1 MLYREYLPDVALRDV
16 IACYWKFIAPS
27 DIEAPFEHTA
37 PPDGCVSLLF
47 YHNPIL
53 HLQQLLLI
61 EPSVGVLKTM
71 IMPGSIYVGVRFLP
85 GALVCFFDIDA
96 ASLRDHGQVLPGD
109 YSLKLLFRDLN
120 ADFEDFKQLD
130 SLLLQMKK
138 SIPDPEVQKAV
149 QMIWSSQ
156 GQIKIKDIL
165 RQAFVSERPLQKRF
179 RKAVGLSMKEFARV
193 CRMRTAMVQMVLH
206 QHQSLEL
213 SLNGGYYDQAHFL
226 HDFQAFAHMKPGDLQ
241 AYLQQIEHGDIHW

>member
-1 MLYREYLPDVALRDV
+1 MLYREYLPDVALQDV
-16 IACYWKFIAPS
+16 VACYWKFVAPS

-47 YHNPIL
+47 YH
-53 HLQQLLLI
+53 HAASHSQYLLLVG
-61 EPSVGVLKTM
+61 PSAEILRTN
-71 IMPGSIYVGVRFLP
+71 ILPGSVYVGVRFLP
-85 GALVCFFDIDA
+85 GALACFFDIDA
-96 ASLRDHGQVLPGD
+96 ASLRDHGQVLPNNS
-109 YSLKLLFRDLN
+109 SLSVILPEIN
-120 ADFEDFKQLD
+120 IDFNDFSRLD
-130 SLLLQMKK
+130 HQLLQMKK

-156 GQIKIKDIL
+156 GQIKIKDIV

-193 CRMRTAMVQMVLH
+193 RRMRTAIVQMVLH

-226 HDFQAFAHMKPGDLQ
+226 HDFQAFDNMKPGDLQ
-241 AYLQQIEHGDIHW
+241 VYLRQIDHGDSHW